1 MIQSHWD
8 QLFRIACSLID
19 QVNRDQPIIQSWT
32 LGGGTALMLQIGHR
46 TSFDIDIFL
55 DTPQLLGFLD
65 LSRNSFQFDLEPSA
79 FAGDGAR
86 FMKIAFEKIG
96 EIDFVASPILTQNG
110 FSTKDI
116 LGRKIYLET
125 PAEIISKKIFYR
137 GASATPRDIFDIAA
151 ASRDYRDEIVSAL
164 RHFPEKVAKSIEA
177 IKKTNRNYINTVIS
191 DLQIRPEFVTMNRHA
206 TDICMSVLSEA
217 LQKTE

>member
-1 MIQSHWD
+1 MHSHWD

-19 QVNRDQPIIQSWT
+19 QVNRDQPIIQNWT

-46 TSFDIDIFL
+46 VSFDIDIFL
-55 DTPQLLGFLD
+55 DNPQQLGFLD
-65 LSRNSFQFDLEPSA
+65 LSKNSFQFELEPSA

-86 FMKIAFEKIG
+86 FMKIAFENVG

-110 FSTKDI
+110 FSSKDI
-116 LGRKIYLET
+116 LGRIIPVET
-125 PAEIISKKIFYR
+125 PAEIIAKKIFYR

-151 ASRDYRDEIVSAL
+151 ASRDHRHEIILAL
-164 RHFPEKVAKSIEA
+164 RHFPEKIEQSLEA
-177 IKKTNRNYINTVIS
+177 IMKTNRNYIDTVIS
-191 DLQIRPEFVTMNRHA
+191 DLQILPEYEKMRQHSTG
-206 TDICMSVLSEA
+206 ICQDLLSEA